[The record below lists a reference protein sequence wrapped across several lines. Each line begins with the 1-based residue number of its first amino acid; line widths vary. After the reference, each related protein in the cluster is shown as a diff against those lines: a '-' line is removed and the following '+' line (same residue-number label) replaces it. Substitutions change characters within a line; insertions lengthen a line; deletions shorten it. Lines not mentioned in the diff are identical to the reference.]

1 DQDPVWSPDGKRI
14 AFTSDR
20 AGTQNLYL
28 RFADGGGNDELLLKT
43 GERKQPRAW
52 SPDGRFLL
60 FGVASPK
67 SLDVWVL
74 PMDAGSAEE
83 RKPIPYLRTDANE
96 LNALFSPDG
105 RFVAYES
112 DESGTYDVYV
122 RPFDPNSPEASGSG
136 PGKVKVS
143 QNGGSFQRWA
153 PNGKELLFITTDF
166 KLSSVDVTFTP
177 ELRVSAPREL
187 AQLPRAA
194 IFTIAPDAQ
203 RVLVGV
209 PAGGRPQSAVVVL
222 NWQAGLKK

>member
-1 DQDPVWSPDGKRI
+1 ALENMGKPVRTIGSIQISPDGTHLAMGRIEASQVDVWVVDLVHGSETRLTTDPSSDQDPVWSPDGKRI

-96 LNALFSPDG
+96 
-105 RFVAYES
+105 R
-112 DESGTYDVYV
+112 
-122 RPFDPNSPEASGSG
+122 
-136 PGKVKVS
+136 
-143 QNGGSFQRWA
+143 
-153 PNGKELLFITTDF
+153 
-166 KLSSVDVTFTP
+166 
-177 ELRVSAPREL
+177 
-187 AQLPRAA
+187 
-194 IFTIAPDAQ
+194 
-203 RVLVGV
+203 
-209 PAGGRPQSAVVVL
+209 
-222 NWQAGLKK
+222 